1 MLYVGIVTVKD
12 KTFQFR
18 VEGYELYIFDY
29 SSKTITWNDIYEL
42 VKNEWIVLEDVNH
55 STLYLKVEN
64 ACLNSL
70 FEYKFDVLGYI
81 SIKSDSM
88 RKINDYK
95 IKYNEI
101 CMQSD
106 IIDCFFRNDSVH
118 KQEIIS
124 LLANDQGIEVTG
136 MDKKRPEIALSFD
149 NTAYNVRFTTLMQ
162 PDYETGI
169 NRYNNAI
176 LVSAN
181 TIDDVEQAW
190 KVVSTVRI
198 FLQFISQTKYANF
211 YNPIRLIHNKD
222 YSDDSVYMY
231 IRPDTTETIRYSKV
245 IEYCDIRSGIGKLM
259 EMIYRNNICY
269 RSLFPVDYERVTY
282 SDIMN
287 ICAAF
292 ECQYE
297 IRYKKRYKAQKQE
310 DVKCKILS
318 LVEQNKSSIIDGD
331 EEAYNVVV
339 EGIKYVN
346 ETLKNRIQEAL
357 NSFVEIYGEQQ
368 VRLRF
373 SNDFEKMP
381 ERIKNS
387 RNYLDHGNVKKSF
400 TKKSFTDA
408 ELLRAVVYM
417 MIIESAGIT
426 EKGCIIR
433 IIDKVANNL

>member
-149 NTAYNVRFTTLMQ
+149 NTAYN
-162 PDYETGI
+162 
-169 NRYNNAI
+169 
-176 LVSAN
+176 
-181 TIDDVEQAW
+181 
-190 KVVSTVRI
+190 
-198 FLQFISQTKYANF
+198 
-211 YNPIRLIHNKD
+211 
-222 YSDDSVYMY
+222 
-231 IRPDTTETIRYSKV
+231 SKV